1 MARGRIISV
10 TLGRSRKFN
19 RLSDHFAKLVYIHT
33 LTSADEQGRIEAD
46 TIAIYG
52 DHFVADPEV
61 SLERIEAA
69 LIEMHHVG
77 LIQLYDVDG
86 KRYAEFVDFEVHN
99 TIRRYK
105 DGEKAGQPMREGVS
119 RIPAR
124 PSDSAPSTPDRAES
138 AQKPRS
144 GRAETAYEVEVEV
157 KDQDQDQ
164 EQAEVLAQARE
175 TDRADE
181 DSPEARFTRLA
192 NTGQSDQHETAR
204 ARAVIRRLTGA
215 KFASE
220 NEASMLSWSRHTT
233 DRLTA
238 LWHAS
243 APQLWPGEAGKRRS
257 WLFTDLLN
265 EERYPPGEQREPER
279 RYDQPI
285 TGADLLDDDGSL
297 EGNWKN

>member
-10 TLGRSRKFN
+10 TLGRSKKYN
-19 RLSDHFAKLVYIHT
+19 QLPDHFTKLVYIHT

-46 TIAIYG
+46 AIAIYG
-52 DHFVADPEV
+52 DHFVADPEA
-61 SLERIEAA
+61 SLKRIEAA
-69 LIEMHHVG
+69 LAELHRVG
-77 LIQLYDVDG
+77 LIQLYEVDE
-86 KRYAEFVDFEVHN
+86 KRYAEFKDFDKHN
-99 TIRRYK
+99 TVRRDQ
-105 DGEKAGQPMREGVS
+105 DGNPTREGRS
-119 RIPAR
+119 RIPPP
-124 PSDSAPSTPDRAES
+124 PSDRAGTAQAPRSPST
-138 AQKPRS
+138 
-144 GRAETAYEVEVEV
+144 ETDPQEEVEV

-164 EQAEVLAQARE
+164 DQAEVLAQARA

-215 KFASE
+215 KFARE

-257 WLFTDLLN
+257 WFFQDLLN